1 MTAKEYMEQARY
13 LDMQINS
20 KIEQIRNLNELATK
34 ATTVYSDMP
43 HSPNRNTSRMEET
56 VVKIIDRDIDA
67 LVNLKREIMRV
78 VNRIESAEYKTILE
92 MRYLQFKKWEQI
104 ALLMSTDLRWVY
116 RMHGRALNEVQ
127 KIINSPLKAIESH

>member
-34 ATTVYSDMP
+34 ATSVYSDMP

-56 VVKIIDRDIDA
+56 VVKIIDLESEIDRDIHTNDMVK
-67 LVNLKREIMRV
+67 LEDGTQMRIV
-78 VNRIESAEYKTILE
+78 QAQHARDESGMWFTRLS
-92 MRYLQFKKWEQI
+92 L
-104 ALLMSTDLRWVY
+104 TRW
-116 RMHGRALNEVQ
+116 LNDD
-127 KIINSPLKAIESH
+127 

>member
-56 VVKIIDRDIDA
+56 VVKSST
-67 LVNLKREIMRV
+67 LNVKL
-78 VNRIESAEYKTILE
+78 TGIL
-92 MRYLQFKKWEQI
+92 MPW
-104 ALLMSTDLRWVY
+104 
-116 RMHGRALNEVQ
+116 
-127 KIINSPLKAIESH
+127 